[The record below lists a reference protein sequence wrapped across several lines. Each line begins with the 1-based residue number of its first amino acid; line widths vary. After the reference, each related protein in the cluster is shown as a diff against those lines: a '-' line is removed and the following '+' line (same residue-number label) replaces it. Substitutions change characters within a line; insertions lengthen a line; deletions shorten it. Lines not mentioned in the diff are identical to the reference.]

1 MVKVGFI
8 VAVHA
13 QNTEQVLQ
21 GSGRKAY
28 VEKKFAHIL
37 QHRPELLA
45 DFPPDDQ
52 SVFFWMLN
60 DQRAQ
65 SWYIGRVVLL
75 GDSAAGFL
83 PSAGVGASMALESAT
98 VLNDVLSRTG
108 VEFIPHALQL
118 FEKRR
123 KHRVEAI
130 QNNSRALGKMMFINS
145 PIKARIRNYITRMV
159 SVKTLMKSI
168 IKGFDEPI

>member
-1 MVKVGFI
+1 MWK
-8 VAVHA
+8 
-13 QNTEQVLQ
+13 
-21 GSGRKAY
+21 
-28 VEKKFAHIL
+28 KKFAHIL

-65 SWYIGRVVLL
+65 SWYKGLVVLL
-75 GDSAAGFL
+75 GDSAAGFM
-83 PSAGVGASMALESAT
+83 PTAGVGASLALESAA

-130 QNNSRALGKMMFINS
+130 
-145 PIKARIRNYITRMV
+145 
-159 SVKTLMKSI
+159 
-168 IKGFDEPI
+168 